1 MSKGWGT
8 RDEKLEMDKN
18 DVIVTRLNFRKSSN
32 LKERSRGIFIHN
44 FLGVETQQCNH
55 KFRSFCNKP
64 ITYVVIELKELV
76 IHVF

>member
-8 RDEKLEMDKN
+8 QDEELKIDKN
-18 DVIVTRLNFRKSSN
+18 DVIITRLNFRKSSN
-32 LKERSRGIFIHN
+32 LKERYRGIFIHN
-44 FLGVETQQCNH
+44 FLGVETPQCNH